1 MSSREFAEWA
11 AYAQI
16 EPFGPVRGDLRAG
29 VVASVI
35 AEVYRDPD
43 KRSEPFT
50 PAEFMPMFDWDAPVP
65 GAASDF
71 GPGPG
76 HATPA
81 PDPAVLFAR
90 LKAGL
95 GLNKDEKG
103 RGKG

>member
-43 KRSEPFT
+43 KRAEPFT
-50 PAEFMPMFDWDAPVP
+50 PAEFMPMFEQDT
-65 GAASDF
+65 GN
-71 GPGPG
+71 GPEPG

-81 PDPAVLFAR
+81 PDPAALFAK

-95 GLNKDEKG
+95 GLNKEKRQDG
-103 RGKG
+103 GSK